1 MSTKIE
7 KLKRRAREH
16 EQREEWSEAM
26 EAYTQ
31 ALDESVEQDDP
42 DIALHNRIGD
52 LQIRLGNRDG
62 AMASYERAIDLY
74 LEGDLPNNAMA
85 VCRKL
90 QRNAPDR
97 TSTLLRMG
105 QIRIQQG
112 FVVDARQNFLSYA
125 EARVAQGQ
133 GDEGLRALEEFAALA
148 PEDVQ
153 VRVFLA
159 TFLEQ
164 QDRTEEAIGHL
175 RAAYRYLRDQGE
187 NEEAAG
193 LRSRVQEM
201 APEVDVEAE
210 ALREEARGAAGVEES
225 DLDEFSME
233 WHESGDG
240 DRRDDPDSAPHDPLG
255 GTMVDLDASEASW
268 DDPEPVRDPA
278 PVPGPGSELDTDPA
292 SGGGF
297 SEDELEGLEGGYD
310 WVHGTPAEPSA
321 SDTSRSEP
329 PTTEPSS
336 AEPPASDSPRSEP
349 SATEAMEPE
358 PEVADA
364 EVADAEVVDAM
375 EWAVEEAAADPA
387 PDSWDEDVPDDESWD
402 DPEPLPLLDDPVADT
417 PSGEAPESGEPHP
430 GEAVEVAPTHAE
442 PPETR
447 DAGPSRRDTLMG
459 LRAMVTR
466 DPSDAESWRRLGAV
480 LLDEEMEEE
489 ARIALRKAHE
499 TYAEQGDPEKAMR
512 VVRDII
518 FLDPDDLDPH
528 KRLVEYAHQTRDR
541 ALLVPAFVEL
551 AEVLER
557 TGAGRKAEAVY
568 GQILA
573 MDPRNPRALGALAR
587 LTKED
592 EVQAQESAL
601 ASTAPA
607 PSPPPE
613 ETPGDTA
620 APGGGTPSEFVNL
633 GGMVLDGPAAPSD
646 SFRWKVP
653 VTDPSG
659 DEDADFARMLAQ
671 FKQKVARDMPSDDI
685 IARYD
690 LGAAFKEM
698 GLLDEAISEF
708 QQVIRA
714 KPRHL
719 ASYEMVGQC
728 FLDKGEP
735 EVAARLLKRAID
747 VGHDV
752 EDELIGI
759 YYFLAQAQ
767 ESAGNPES
775 AREFYERVFSLDIN
789 FRDVTERLRVLR

>member
-7 KLKRRAREH
+7 KLKRKAREH
-16 EQREEWSEAM
+16 EQREEWPEAL
-26 EAYTQ
+26 ELYTR

-52 LQIRLGNRDG
+52 LQIRLGDRDG

-105 QIRIQQG
+105 HIRIQQG

-125 EARVAQGQ
+125 EARVAQGR
-133 GDEGLRALEEFAALA
+133 GEEGLRALEEFAALA

-164 QDRTEEAIGHL
+164 QERTQEAIGHL

-210 ALREEARGAAGVEES
+210 ALRDEARG
-225 DLDEFSME
+225 DETVSE
-233 WHESGDG
+233 PA
-240 DRRDDPDSAPHDPLG
+240 RDDLSMDWPEPGKHAGRGGDEEPSHDPLAG
-255 GTMVDLDASEASW
+255 NVVDLEASEVSW
-268 DDPEPVRDPA
+268 EDPDPFEDGVPEEDPA
-278 PVPGPGSELDTDPA
+278 PMVDPDRA
-292 SGGGF
+292 GGVDF
-297 SEDELEGLEGGYD
+297 SEEDLADLEGGYD
-310 WVHGTPAEPSA
+310 WVQGTE
-321 SDTSRSEP
+321 SEAP
-329 PTTEPSS
+329 VQ
-336 AEPPASDSPRSEP
+336 
-349 SATEAMEPE
+349 EADEPE
-358 PEVADA
+358 GHGRGS
-364 EVADAEVVDAM
+364 M
-375 EWAVEEAAADPA
+375 EWAMEEAAADA
-387 PDSWDEDVPDDESWD
+387 ARDRDSWDEDSPDEEPVE
-402 DPEPLPLLDDPVADT
+402 DPEPLPLLHEPPPDEDGATTDVDPEPT
-417 PSGEAPESGEPHP
+417 APEPTAPEPTAPEPTALQEESRESSGL
-430 GEAVEVAPTHAE
+430 GAST
-442 PPETR
+442 
-447 DAGPSRRDTLMG
+447 RDTLMG

-466 DPSDAESWRRLGAV
+466 DPGDAEAWRRLGAV
-480 LLDEEMEEE
+480 LLEEGMEEE

-499 TYAEQGDPEKAMR
+499 TYSEMGDPEKAMR

-518 FLDPDDLDPH
+518 FLDPDDLVPH

-573 MDPRNPRALGALAR
+573 LDPRNPRALRALAR
-587 LTKED
+587 LTALD
-592 EVQAQESAL
+592 EAAE
-601 ASTAPA
+601 T
-607 PSPPPE
+607 SPPVDAPTTPE
-613 ETPGDTA
+613 GP
-620 APGGGTPSEFVNL
+620 PPSDFVNL
-633 GGMVLDGPAAPSD
+633 GGMVLDGPAAPSE

-659 DEDADFARMLAQ
+659 DEEADFARMLAQ
-671 FKQKVARDMPSDDI
+671 FRQKVARDMPSDDI

-728 FLDKGEP
+728 FLEKGEP
-735 EVAARLLKRAID
+735 EVASRLLGRALD

-759 YYFLAQAQ
+759 YYFLAQAH

-789 FRDVTERLRVLR
+789 FRDVTERLRELR